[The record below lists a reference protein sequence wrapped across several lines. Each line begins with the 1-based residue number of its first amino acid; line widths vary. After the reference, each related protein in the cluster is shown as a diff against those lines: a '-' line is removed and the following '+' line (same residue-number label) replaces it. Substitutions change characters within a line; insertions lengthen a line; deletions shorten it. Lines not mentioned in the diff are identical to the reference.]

1 MRVLRRGKEKWL
13 PILEA
18 KGESFEVGR
27 VSLTSLGYVYAVS
40 HCTEANSG
48 KLQAGGKIRKK
59 KRNCWRNTDSNYCFQ
74 NNKPVINFV
83 HRSRKDL
90 AQRREQIL
98 TCGHK
103 ANSQLAFWEKSYV
116 SWAQH
121 LQDFQLFQGKPI
133 SPCIYKP
140 FLYSNIK
147 KFSHHA
153 VVRKMQCCYCSS

>member
-27 VSLTSLGYVYAVS
+27 VSLTSLGYVQGCVYAVS
-40 HCTEANSG
+40 HCRG
-48 KLQAGGKIRKK
+48 KQWQTMSRRKK
-59 KRNCWRNTDSNYCFQ
+59 EEEKKKLLAKMDSNYCFQ
-74 NNKPVINFV
+74 NNKPVINLV
-83 HRSRKDL
+83 RRSRKDL

-133 SPCIYKP
+133 SPCTYKP
-140 FLYSNIK
+140 FLYSNI
-147 KFSHHA
+147 
-153 VVRKMQCCYCSS
+153 